1 MLAAWPLL
9 IAVVAR
15 LPSCSW
21 ESGGAVTV
29 AINITGFASPCATD
43 SHSAEKLRSHIP
55 QRGLLGK
62 QRRLPSALLRVCYI
76 CISSFS
82 FLARRPS
89 SLPRSI
95 SRLQEREVP
104 IPDRRPPWRVRP
116 PARRP
121 CSREATGLQSSSSS
135 SLRYLRY
142 TRDEATLEHR
152 RSPCQR
158 WWQPFGRILRSRRR
172 PSLPT
177 EQQHA
182 GVPEG
187 QRRGRPLQ
195 LIRVTEAARRTL
207 TTSVLKDCSN
217 CAHPPELPMQ
227 RACALLQWRRSL
239 PSRRPALNASRPKR
253 PGTP

>member
-62 QRRLPSALLRVCYI
+62 QRRPPPSCASVTSVFRRFPIRARLALPSLNFAAASRGR
-76 CISSFS
+76 SD
-82 FLARRPS
+82 
-89 SLPRSI
+89 PR
-95 SRLQEREVP
+95 
-104 IPDRRPPWRVRP
+104 RRPPWRVRP

-121 CSREATGLQSSSSS
+121 CSREATGLQSSCSS
-135 SLRYLRY
+135 SLRYLRS

-152 RSPCQR
+152 RSPCPR

-187 QRRGRPLQ
+187 RRRRRPLQ

>member
-62 QRRLPSALLRVCYI
+62 QRRPPPSCASVTSVFRRFPI
-76 CISSFS
+76 R
-82 FLARRPS
+82 ARRPACAALAQFRGCKS
-89 SLPRSI
+89 GRCRS
-95 SRLQEREVP
+95 P
-104 IPDRRPPWRVRP
+104 TDAPWRVRP

-158 WWQPFGRILRSRRR
+158 WWQPFGRILRSQRR

-187 QRRGRPLQ
+187 RRRRRPLQ

-217 CAHPPELPMQ
+217 CTHPPELPMQ

>member
-9 IAVVAR
+9 VAVVAR

-55 QRGLLGK
+55 QRGLLRK
-62 QRRLPSALLRVCYI
+62 QRPSALLRVCYMS
-76 CISSFS
+76 ISSG
-82 FLARRPS
+82 LLRTKATCLRC
-89 SLPRSI
+89 PRSI

-187 QRRGRPLQ
+187 RRRRRPLQ

-217 CAHPPELPMQ
+217 CTHPPELPPMQ
-227 RACALLQWRRSL
+227 RALLQWRRSL

>member
-62 QRRLPSALLRVCYI
+62 QRRPPPSCASVTSVFRRFPIRARLALPSLNFAA
-76 CISSFS
+76 
-82 FLARRPS
+82 ARAGGA
-89 SLPRSI
+89 
-95 SRLQEREVP
+95 
-104 IPDRRPPWRVRP
+104 IPDRQPRWRVRP

-135 SLRYLRY
+135 SLRYLRS

-152 RSPCQR
+152 RSPCPR
-158 WWQPFGRILRSRRR
+158 WWQPFGRILRSQRR

-187 QRRGRPLQ
+187 RRQRRPLQ
-195 LIRVTEAARRTL
+195 LIQVTEAARRTL

-217 CAHPPELPMQ
+217 CTHPPELPPMQ
-227 RACALLQWRRSL
+227 RALLQWRRSL